1 MFEARH
7 VHFLP
12 IFTSQGS
19 IYDADSK
26 TKPDD
31 DDRTKNV
38 GQLIE
43 TIKTILEIKNDI
55 QRAYENV
62 AKNKKSTGKDDE
74 DCIEIE
80 PGTNPNNSKPI
91 TSNNANHSLPF
102 KYSETV
108 EKSPTGNADLTKST
122 GVEIYDIL
130 SKKHNSN
137 DRNSLKIKKA
147 GKKITVNKNIKKSG
161 KTTEDATRKILF
173 FQRNKSVKI
182 NLPKKVQPTSSKPSN
197 KDSKQPKD
205 SLTPTETDDS
215 QPSSAKVHSEIIHD
229 VKNEAVLLKSES
241 LSETP
246 TDRVIMP
253 INSQPTI
260 NILKT
265 DTVLPKTTKSVSETA
280 KSERKTSKSKAN
292 SMAQRNVTRNTVSV
306 KPKTTVP
313 KKSSKGSVTTLD
325 DLNSSNSDIILPK
338 TSGPVNKINV
348 ISKSTLSSTKQN
360 GIMDGGQKKNIISS
374 GSSAT
379 SQPKTSH
386 GRKPELHS
394 HTEPSITVSK
404 PTIANE
410 VLNIIP
416 PHDDENPQSI
426 SRNSKLITGIKVGG
440 NTRLLRKNDFSYTN
454 KLTSQQKGL
463 SVINEPVTI
472 SKSMSNPSDENQS
485 SSNKE
490 LSIKGVLGTTTL
502 SSPLPVS
509 NDRIHT
515 TKNTDEQTQTE
526 INNDNP
532 VTSVT
537 QTDSPI
543 KNSNTKRTLESTI
556 VSVKKI
562 KKNLKTTDGKHDD
575 KIFGKGLVTDED
587 KSNTKP
593 KSPLVNKDPLNENVG
608 EDTKIFVV
616 GQLSPSIITG
626 NGRLATKAVESGQ
639 LSMPHGLSNSNAFV
653 VNSGPRFVNNHVS
666 MEKINRK
673 QTIDGLNK
681 GQKIVNKL
689 SNSDMPSNDDQS
701 SINII
706 TTDYISKTGN
716 LQVSKETTVQPEH
729 NTVPGS
735 IVTGSLGIDQVVARN
750 TLSARPTFVSVVP
763 SPPKSHLSNFIEKN
777 FDDQAVNGKR
787 VQSINTLN
795 VSPNEKTNFDDQA
808 VNGNRVQDINAL
820 DVSPNEKT
828 NFDDQAVNG
837 NRVQTVYGNRVQN
850 IKTLNGSPNEKKNFD
865 DQAVNGNRVQN
876 INALDV
882 SPNEK
887 PNFDDQAVYGNRVQ
901 NINALNVSPNEKTN
915 FDDQAVN
922 GNRVQSINTLNVSPN
937 EKTNFDDQ
945 AVYGNRVQN
954 IKTLNGSPNEKKNFD
969 DQAVNGNRVQNI
981 NALDV
986 STKEKPNFDDQ
997 AVYGNR
1003 VQNINALNVSPN
1015 ENTNIGNSITLN
1027 LKVHSD
1033 GENSIHN
1040 TFDNNVNSDLF
1051 KSGVSVKSLSTDAP
1065 VSSNTDGSLFVVT
1078 ASLQSTQTK
1087 VQKAKSNEDKNLWA
1101 RLLFQT
1107 NKWLVLYQ

>member
-1 MFEARH
+1 M
-7 VHFLP
+7 L
-12 IFTSQGS
+12 
-19 IYDADSK
+19 
-26 TKPDD
+26 
-31 DDRTKNV
+31 
-38 GQLIE
+38 
-43 TIKTILEIKNDI
+43 
-55 QRAYENV
+55 
-62 AKNKKSTGKDDE
+62 
-74 DCIEIE
+74 
-80 PGTNPNNSKPI
+80 
-91 TSNNANHSLPF
+91 
-102 KYSETV
+102 
-108 EKSPTGNADLTKST
+108 
-122 GVEIYDIL
+122 
-130 SKKHNSN
+130 
-137 DRNSLKIKKA
+137 
-147 GKKITVNKNIKKSG
+147 
-161 KTTEDATRKILF
+161 
-173 FQRNKSVKI
+173 
-182 NLPKKVQPTSSKPSN
+182 
-197 KDSKQPKD
+197 
-205 SLTPTETDDS
+205 
-215 QPSSAKVHSEIIHD
+215 
-229 VKNEAVLLKSES
+229 
-241 LSETP
+241 
-246 TDRVIMP
+246 

-265 DTVLPKTTKSVSETA
+265 DTVLPETTKAVSETA
-280 KSERKTSKSKAN
+280 KSERKTSKSPTN

-313 KKSSKGSVTTLD
+313 KKSSKGSVTSLD
-325 DLNSSNSDIILPK
+325 DLNSSKRDFILPK
-338 TSGPVNKINV
+338 TSGPVNNINV
-348 ISKSTLSSTKQN
+348 MSKSTLSSTKQN
-360 GIMDGGQKKNIISS
+360 GVMDGGQKKNIIPS

-386 GRKPELHS
+386 GRKPS

-404 PTIANE
+404 PTIAND

-416 PHDDENPQSI
+416 SHDDENPKSI

-440 NTRLLRKNDFSYTN
+440 NKPLLRTNDFSYTN

-463 SVINEPVTI
+463 SVIKEPVTI

-490 LSIKGVLGTTTL
+490 LSIKGVLDTTTL

-515 TKNTDEQTQTE
+515 TKNTDEQTQTD

-543 KNSNTKRTLESTI
+543 KISNTKRTLESTI

-562 KKNLKTTDGKHDD
+562 KENLKTTDGKHDD

-593 KSPLVNKDPLNENVG
+593 KSPLVNKDTMLNENVG
-608 EDTKIFVV
+608 EDTKILVV

-626 NGRLATKAVESGQ
+626 IGRLASEPVESGK
-639 LSMPHGLSNSNAFV
+639 LSMPHGVLNSNAFV

-763 SPPKSHLSNFIEKN
+763 SPPKMQN
-777 FDDQAVNGKR
+777 
-787 VQSINTLN
+787 INAFGG
-795 VSPNEKTNFDDQA
+795 SPNEKT
-808 VNGNRVQDINAL
+808 
-820 DVSPNEKT
+820 
-828 NFDDQAVNG
+828 
-837 NRVQTVYGNRVQN
+837 
-850 IKTLNGSPNEKKNFD
+850 
-865 DQAVNGNRVQN
+865 
-876 INALDV
+876 
-882 SPNEK
+882 
-887 PNFDDQAVYGNRVQ
+887 
-901 NINALNVSPNEKTN
+901 
-915 FDDQAVN
+915 
-922 GNRVQSINTLNVSPN
+922 
-937 EKTNFDDQ
+937 
-945 AVYGNRVQN
+945 
-954 IKTLNGSPNEKKNFD
+954 
-969 DQAVNGNRVQNI
+969 
-981 NALDV
+981 
-986 STKEKPNFDDQ
+986 NFDDQ

-1015 ENTNIGNSITLN
+1015 ENTNISNSITLN

-1033 GENSIHN
+1033 GGNSIHN

-1051 KSGVSVKSLSTDAP
+1051 KSGVSVKTLSTDSP
-1065 VSSNTDGSLFVVT
+1065 VSSNTDESLFVVT

-1087 VQKAKSNEDKNLWA
+1087 VQKAKSNEDKNKSMG
-1101 RLLFQT
+1101 T
-1107 NKWLVLYQ
+1107 IVVPNKQMAGFVPMKTIVDPLEQFSKNKTEFSDDQQIKDNISAGKTPSKVPTGLTIQILPSNNDGNAHVGSKKAMSRFSRKLKKTGKIAVISKPGK

>member
-1 MFEARH
+1 M
-7 VHFLP
+7 
-12 IFTSQGS
+12 
-19 IYDADSK
+19 
-26 TKPDD
+26 
-31 DDRTKNV
+31 
-38 GQLIE
+38 
-43 TIKTILEIKNDI
+43 
-55 QRAYENV
+55 
-62 AKNKKSTGKDDE
+62 
-74 DCIEIE
+74 
-80 PGTNPNNSKPI
+80 
-91 TSNNANHSLPF
+91 
-102 KYSETV
+102 
-108 EKSPTGNADLTKST
+108 
-122 GVEIYDIL
+122 
-130 SKKHNSN
+130 
-137 DRNSLKIKKA
+137 
-147 GKKITVNKNIKKSG
+147 KITVNKNIKKSG

-182 NLPKKVQPTSSKPSN
+182 NLPKKVQPTSSKPAN

-205 SLTPTETDDS
+205 PLAPTETDES

-246 TDRVIMP
+246 TDRIIMP

-280 KSERKTSKSKAN
+280 KSERKTSKSPTN
-292 SMAQRNVTRNTVSV
+292 SMAQSNVTRNTVSV

-313 KKSSKGSVTTLD
+313 KKSYKGSVTSLD

-338 TSGPVNKINV
+338 TSGLVNKINV

-360 GIMDGGQKKNIISS
+360 GIMDGGQKNNIISS

-416 PHDDENPQSI
+416 SHDDENPQSI

-440 NTRLLRKNDFSYTN
+440 NKRLLRKNDFSYTN
-454 KLTSQQKGL
+454 KLTSQQKGS

-485 SSNKE
+485 SSNKG
-490 LSIKGVLGTTTL
+490 LSMKGVSGTTTPSSTL
-502 SSPLPVS
+502 SKDFPVS

-515 TKNTDEQTQTE
+515 TQINDEQTQTE
-526 INNDNP
+526 TNDGNH
-532 VTSVT
+532 VSSVT

-543 KNSNTKRTLESTI
+543 KNSNMTRTLDSTI

-562 KKNLKTTDGKHDD
+562 KENLKTTDGKHDD
-575 KIFGKGLVTDED
+575 KIFGKGHVTDED

-593 KSPLVNKDPLNENVG
+593 KSPLVNKDPMLNENVG
-608 EDTKIFVV
+608 EDTKILVV

-626 NGRLATKAVESGQ
+626 NGRLASEAVESGQ

-673 QTIDGLNK
+673 QTKDGLNK

-735 IVTGSLGIDQVVARN
+735 IVTGSLGIEQLVARN

-763 SPPKSHLSNFIEKN
+763 TPPKSHLSNFIERN
-777 FDDQAVNGKR
+777 FDDQAVNGKK

-808 VNGNRVQDINAL
+808 VNGNRVQNINTLNVSPNKKTTFDDQVVNGKRVQSINTLNVSHNEKTHFDDQAVNGNRVQNIKTLNVSPNNKTTFDDQAVNGNRVQNVNLLNVSPNEKTNFEDQVVNGNRVQNINAL

-828 NFDDQAVNG
+828 HFDDQAVNG
-837 NRVQTVYGNRVQN
+837 NRVQSINTVNV
-850 IKTLNGSPNEKKNFD
+850 SPNEKTNVD

-901 NINALNVSPNEKTN
+901 NINALDVSPNEKT
-915 FDDQAVN
+915 
-922 GNRVQSINTLNVSPN
+922 
-937 EKTNFDDQ
+937 
-945 AVYGNRVQN
+945 
-954 IKTLNGSPNEKKNFD
+954 
-969 DQAVNGNRVQNI
+969 
-981 NALDV
+981 
-986 STKEKPNFDDQ
+986 NFDDQ

-1033 GENSIHN
+1033 GENGIHN
-1040 TFDNNVNSDLF
+1040 TYDNNVNSDLF
-1051 KSGVSVKSLSTDAP
+1051 KSGVSVKSLSTDSP
-1065 VSSNTDGSLFVVT
+1065 VSSNTDESLFVVT

-1087 VQKAKSNEDKNLWA
+1087 VQKAKSKEDKNKSLG
-1101 RLLFQT
+1101 T
-1107 NKWLVLYQ
+1107 IVVPNKQMAGFVPMKTIVDPLQQFSKNKTEFSDDQQMRDNISAGKTLSKVPTGLTIQILPSNNDKNAHVGSKKAMSRFSRKLKKTGKIAVITKPGK